1 MANRPSRTAGRGIPS
16 LPWPL
21 ALAVL
26 LIGPAACA
34 PRDRDAKFPLHPPD
48 FVYVCRDAG
57 AGAYEAFPDVCRLA
71 DGRLLAVFYAGYGHV
86 SLPDDRWPSGGRI
99 SGCYSGDGGR
109 TWSAPFLVYDG
120 PDDDRDP
127 SVVELR
133 SGRLLCTFFSLR
145 KGSAA
150 GAETV
155 PWRGLGSWII
165 ASDDHGRTWSA
176 PRRIA
181 VEYYC
186 SSPVRELPDGRL
198 ILGLYRQDETGSRG
212 AVTASDDGGMTWAEP
227 VDIPN
232 GGYRLD
238 AETDVIPLRDG
249 SLYAIQREPETTMC
263 WSVSKDGGRSW
274 SVSRPVG
281 FPGHCPYL
289 LRAPGDIILLAHR
302 LPRTSLHYS
311 FDEGRT
317 WSANVMIDDVPGAY
331 PSMALLGDGSVLVVY
346 YEEGEGSDIRARRF
360 QAMRDGIVWLTF

>member
-1 MANRPSRTAGRGIPS
+1 LS
-16 LPWPL
+16 
-21 ALAVL
+21 
-26 LIGPAACA
+26 
-34 PRDRDAKFPLHPPD
+34 PPD
-48 FVYVCRDAG
+48 FVHVCRDAG

-71 DGRLLAVFYAGYGHV
+71 DGRLLTVFYAGYGHV
-86 SLPDDRWPSGGRI
+86 SLPDDRWPSGGRV
-99 SGCYSGDGGR
+99 SGCYSGDQGR
-109 TWSAPFLVYDG
+109 TWSPPFLVYDG

-145 KGSAA
+145 KEPAA
-150 GAETV
+150 GGGV
-155 PWRGLGSWII
+155 PPWHGLGSWSV
-165 ASDDHGRTWSA
+165 ASDDRGRTWSA
-176 PRRIA
+176 PRRVTA
-181 VEYYC
+181 EYYC

-198 ILGLYRQDETGSRG
+198 ILGLYRPDETGSRG
-212 AVTASDDGGMTWAEP
+212 AVTLSDDGGTTWGTP
-227 VDIPN
+227 VEIPN

-302 LPRTSLHYS
+302 LPQTSLHYS
-311 FDEGRT
+311 LDEGLT
-317 WSANVMIDDVPGAY
+317 WSPNVMIDDVPGAY
-331 PSMALLGDGSVLVVY
+331 PSMVLLNDGSVVVVY

-360 QAMRDGIVWLTF
+360 RATRDGVVWLTF